1 MAGGFRLMPRGLEAA
16 YFKRV
21 PQGWVFAAPR
31 PWWLFGPRPT
41 YLLTDTQKAAV
52 AARVRLNRYLRAPW
66 IAVAVGL
73 ALLVQRE
80 APGWL
85 NRDSILLFALLWVVA
100 VNACENLTMR
110 RLVAGLPPA
119 AEKISVTD
127 MLTHQTRGAS
137 VKTLTALGLFF
148 LAGAAFYGVVRH
160 RSMERIHVLC
170 RDLFRRVRR
179 HMVRHVDREA
189 HRKGEM
195 SVRRV
200 EEKQGHFAVTFDRPA
215 AANAKTHSLWTKAI
229 GCAQVGGRLN
239 VEQRH
244 PRI

>member
-1 MAGGFRLMPRGLEAA
+1 MARGFRLMPPGLEEA

-31 PWWLFGPRPT
+31 PWWLFGSRPT
-41 YLLTDTQKAAV
+41 YLLTDAQKAAV

-73 ALLVQRE
+73 VLLVQRE

-85 NRDSILLFALLWVVA
+85 NRDSILLFALLWVGA
-100 VNACENLTMR
+100 VNACENRTMR

-127 MLTHQTRGAS
+127 MLTQQTRGAS

-148 LAGAAFYGVVRH
+148 LAGAAFYGYLWFA
-160 RSMERIHVLC
+160 SAQW
-170 RDLFRRVRR
+170 
-179 HMVRHVDREA
+179 REFA
-189 HRKGEM
+189 SFIAIFSG
-195 SVRRV
+195 
-200 EEKQGHFAVTFDRPA
+200 GFAVIWFA
-215 AANAKTHSLWTKAI
+215 MLIAKLTGK
-229 GCAQVGGRLN
+229 VK
-239 VEQRH
+239 
-244 PRI
+244 